1 MILNLHV
8 PPTARVLIPAL
19 ATVCM
24 FALFACSDSSSPKPP
39 VDCSSV
45 ADTTQPGTVS
55 YANQIVPLFLPNK
68 YNCLEAGCHGGG
80 LASSHYSLASYEE
93 VLKAGDEAKQ
103 LDMCAVK
110 PGDPEA
116 SYLLWKV
123 EGRSGILKERMPLGC
138 VSSPDPN
145 DCVSAS
151 DVDLVRTWILEGA
164 RNN

>member
-1 MILNLHV
+1 MKRFWI
-8 PPTARVLIPAL
+8 PPFSIALFVSAL
-19 ATVCM
+19 A
-24 FALFACSDSSSPKPP
+24 CSESSTPNPP

-45 ADTTQPGTVS
+45 ADTTQPATVS
-55 YANQIVPLFLPNK
+55 YANDIVALFLPDK

-103 LDMCAVK
+103 LDMCAVR
-110 PGDPEA
+110 PGDPDA
-116 SYLLWKV
+116 SYLLWKI
-123 EGRSGILKERMPLGC
+123 EGRSGILMQRMPLGC

>member
-1 MILNLHV
+1 MGRIGVPAYLTALIL
-8 PPTARVLIPAL
+8 AA
-19 ATVCM
+19 
-24 FALFACSDSSSPKPP
+24 FACSESTPPKP

-45 ADTTQPGTVS
+45 ADTTQPATVS
-55 YANQIVPLFLPNK
+55 YANDIVALFLPDK

-93 VLKAGDEAKQ
+93 VLQAGDEAKQ

-110 PGDPEA
+110 PGDPDA

-123 EGRSGILKERMPLGC
+123 EGRPGILMQRMPLGC

-151 DVDLVRTWILEGA
+151 DVNLVRTWILEGA

>member
-1 MILNLHV
+1 MTRL
-8 PPTARVLIPAL
+8 VLPGFLIALIFTAL
-19 ATVCM
+19 A
-24 FALFACSDSSSPKPP
+24 CSESSTPKTPA
-39 VDCSSV
+39 DCSSV
-45 ADTTQPGTVS
+45 ADTTQAATVS
-55 YANQIVPLFLPNK
+55 YANQIVPLFLPDK

-110 PGDPEA
+110 PGDPDA

-123 EGRSGILKERMPLGC
+123 EGRQGILMQRMPLGC